1 MEQHDTQ
8 SNSLP
13 AFVRTSTF
21 YGQLLDR
28 DYFDCEQR
36 YFLEKISLLNRMV
49 SGHGVICGLDVRL
62 CHGGRAVTV
71 TPGAA
76 LDRRGRILVVS
87 SPSAPVD
94 LGPPDEPDTREDPA
108 EEERRNRDDYD
119 QDDRHDKGRWAH
131 VVICYHECPA
141 RPEPVMA
148 PSCEGESACAPG
160 RVEERYKIEIRP
172 GRSPRIECECSS
184 PDLVQGGRINYPA
197 LATWITQN
205 CPSPKGDPCIP
216 LANIRLRG
224 GGCGKDDIDITI
236 RPIVY
241 TNDLLWDLLVG
252 LANEAQQPRGGKA

>member
-1 MEQHDTQ
+1 MDMEHHDTH
-8 SNSLP
+8 SHSLP

-49 SGHGVICGLDVRL
+49 VGYGVICGLDVRL
-62 CHGGRAVTV
+62 CHGGKGVIV

-76 LDRRGRILVVS
+76 LDRRGRVIVVG
-87 SPSAPVD
+87 SPSKPVD
-94 LGPPDEPDTREDPA
+94 LPAPPEEPKDPKQT
-108 EEERRNRDDYD
+108 DYD
-119 QDDRHDKGRWAH
+119 QDDRHGHNSKGRWAH
-131 VVICYHECPA
+131 VVICYHECAA

-148 PSCEGESACAPG
+148 PSCEGETACAPG
-160 RVEERYKIEIRP
+160 RVEERYKIEVRP
-172 GRSPRIECECSS
+172 GRAPHIGCESRS
-184 PDLVQGGRINYPA
+184 PDFVQGGRINYPA

-205 CPSPKGDPCIP
+205 CPSTGGDVCIP

-224 GGCGKDDIDITI
+224 EGCGKEDVDITI

-241 TNDLLWDLLVG
+241 TNDLLWDLICG
-252 LANEAQQPRGGKA
+252 LLNEAEQPRGGKA